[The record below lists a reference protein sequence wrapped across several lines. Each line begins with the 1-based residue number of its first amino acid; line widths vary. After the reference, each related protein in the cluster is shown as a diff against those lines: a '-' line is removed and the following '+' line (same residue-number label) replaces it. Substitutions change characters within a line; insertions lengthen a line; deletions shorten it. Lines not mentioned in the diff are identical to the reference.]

1 MNKEKALKNQG
12 LEFREDISVK
22 GGWQHEIIRNRLKK
36 SETELFVLFPVPFF
50 RFFCLDDLLLLY
62 FIFHEPD
69 HHGKNIFGWQ
79 SGNHVPDSSSIHHG
93 ICHFLY
99 VLF

>member
-1 MNKEKALKNQG
+1 MRKSCKKPPD
-12 LEFREDISVK
+12 RTKSVK

-99 VLF
+99 VLFQ